1 MKMPAK
7 SGRRPKWAYGANT
20 IVSAVIFFAILVL
33 IVLIA
38 ERKPLRMDLT
48 ETRSFSLSGQ
58 TRNVLNQIDK
68 PIAVKVF
75 ISASGPGAQD
85 KDKIKDILDTYCYYT
100 KNIKYEFVDPD
111 AQPEITRSY
120 EVKTYGTI
128 VLEGYGKKQVV
139 QTADEEN
146 ITNALL
152 KLSRKEQKKIYFLA
166 GHGEHSLSADA
177 RDSFSN
183 ARSALEKSLYEVAE
197 FNLLEQENIPAD
209 AAAVIIAGP
218 RKQIPEREQQIIKKY
233 LARGGKVMLMLDP
246 LADAGMKDF
255 VKGYGVEIY
264 DDVVIDRLSRLFG
277 ASERVPV
284 VMEYGEHKIT
294 DNFAEPT
301 FYPDARSVVPSE
313 KPPEGIQVQVLAST
327 SPNAWAERNLDALKQ
342 GKAAFDKDKDLPGP
356 VPLVV
361 LASISVQNKQQDAGQ
376 KDENGPPEK
385 EGILVVAGNSLFPSN
400 SYFNQYGNGD
410 FFLNTVS
417 FLADDANMITV
428 DRPTIDKP
436 LLLTRTQ
443 ATAIFWI
450 VLIIVPLSV
459 LLAGVVVFRIRRSQR

>member
-1 MKMPAK
+1 MPAK
-7 SGRRPKWAYGANT
+7 SGRSPKWAYGTNS
-20 IVSAVIFFAILVL
+20 IVSAVIFLAILVL
-33 IVLIA
+33 LVLIA
-38 ERKPLRMDLT
+38 ERKPLRVDLT

-58 TRNVLNQIDK
+58 TRNILNQIDK

-75 ISASGPGAQD
+75 ISASGPGAQS
-85 KDKIKDILDTYCYYT
+85 KDKIKDVLDTYCYYN

-111 AQPEITRSY
+111 AQPEITRRY

-139 QTADEEN
+139 QTADEQN

-152 KLSRKEQKKIYFLA
+152 KLTRKEQKKIYFLT

-183 ARSALEKSLYEVAE
+183 AKSALEKSLYAVAE
-197 FNLLEQENIPAD
+197 FNLLQQEDVPAD

-218 RKQIPEREQQIIKKY
+218 RKQIPEREQQIIKNY

-246 LADAGMKDF
+246 LTDTGMKDF
-255 VKGYGVEIY
+255 LKGYGIEISE
-264 DDVVIDRLSRLFG
+264 DVVIDRLSRLFG

-301 FYPDARSVVPSE
+301 FYPDARSVVPSK
-313 KPPEGIQVQVLAST
+313 KPPEGIEVQVLAST
-327 SPNAWAERNLDALKQ
+327 SPNAWAERNLEAVKQ
-342 GKAAFDKDKDLPGP
+342 GKTAFDKDTDMPGP

-361 LASISVQNKQQDAGQ
+361 LASIKGRNRQHDAGQ
-376 KDENGPPEK
+376 KGENSSPAK
-385 EGILVVAGNSLFPSN
+385 DGILVVAGNSLFASN
-400 SYFNQYGNGD
+400 SYFNEYGNGD
-410 FFLNTVS
+410 FFLNTVG
-417 FLADDANMITV
+417 FLADETNLIAV
-428 DRPTIDKP
+428 DRPNINKP

-459 LLAGVVVFRIRRSQR
+459 LVAGIVVFRIRRSQR